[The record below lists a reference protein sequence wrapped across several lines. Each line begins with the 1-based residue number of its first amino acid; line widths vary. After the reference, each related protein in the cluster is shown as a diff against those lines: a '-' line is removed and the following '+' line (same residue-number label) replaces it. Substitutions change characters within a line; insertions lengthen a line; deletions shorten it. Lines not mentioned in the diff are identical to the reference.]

1 MMNDRWMMQ
10 MYDTDCNAIIEEQ
23 ELIAGLAEAGKF
35 FYPHHTCSA
44 SATEFWTVF
53 FDNLALVCT
62 QLFKIP
68 IWLYQAGQSRML
80 LLYFIALMRTAM
92 ATSP

>member
-62 QLFKIP
+62 QLSLKFQFGYIRLVKVGCFCYI
-68 IWLYQAGQSRML
+68 S
-80 LLYFIALMRTAM
+80 
-92 ATSP
+92 SH